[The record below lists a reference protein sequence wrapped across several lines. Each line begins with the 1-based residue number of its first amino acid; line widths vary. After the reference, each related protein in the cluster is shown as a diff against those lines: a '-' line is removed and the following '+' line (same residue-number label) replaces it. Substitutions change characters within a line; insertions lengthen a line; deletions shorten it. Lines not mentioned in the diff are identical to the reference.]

1 MERAKNIFKNKKVW
15 AVIIIAI
22 LIVAIVWIVVVRK
35 QKQKEEQVSEKVYQV
50 KVMEA
55 GETGSDVTLSYTGL
69 VQPEETIQCT
79 FETIGTI
86 ASVEVEQGQEVA
98 EGQIL
103 CTMDAKDAQDQLESA
118 NRSLNYA
125 EKTRK
130 NAQESYDNAQKDYAT
145 ACGTNREQDNL
156 NDAIARRDEQQKKVN
171 DLKTKLDGMSQYKE
185 GSNSM
190 GSIPET
196 NTEYY
201 TTKLELDSAQ
211 NTLEV
216 YQRNVDS
223 AQEAYDK
230 KAKEGA
236 NSDEA
241 KAQKERL
248 DSSKEALDQAN
259 EAYDNAADNVEKAQS
274 AVDKCVLRAPK
285 AGYVVNLSATKGSV
299 STPIM
304 PAVVLATHDVV
315 INFGVSQTDVATL
328 TAGMPAQIQIGDK
341 SFTGSIK
348 NVDVVPDETSRTYAT
363 NVTVD
368 VADPDV
374 YLGELATVK
383 INIGERTGIWLP
395 LSVILNDGNDYVY
408 VVEDGRAKREYVT
421 VLEINDDQVL
431 VEGTKAGEKIICE
444 GMKLVRTGSA
454 VSYEKQD

>member
-1 MERAKNIFKNKKVW
+1 
-15 AVIIIAI
+15 
-22 LIVAIVWIVVVRK
+22 
-35 QKQKEEQVSEKVYQV
+35 
-50 KVMEA
+50 
-55 GETGSDVTLSYTGL
+55 
-69 VQPEETIQCT
+69 
-79 FETIGTI
+79 
-86 ASVEVEQGQEVA
+86 
-98 EGQIL
+98 
-103 CTMDAKDAQDQLESA
+103 
-118 NRSLNYA
+118 
-125 EKTRK
+125 
-130 NAQESYDNAQKDYAT
+130 
-145 ACGTNREQDNL
+145 
-156 NDAIARRDEQQKKVN
+156 
-171 DLKTKLDGMSQYKE
+171 
-185 GSNSM
+185 M

-230 KAKEGA
+230 KAREGA

-274 AVDKCVLRAPK
+274 AVDKCVLKAPK

-328 TAGMPAQIQIGDK
+328 TAGMPTQIQIGDK

-383 INIGERTGIWLP
+383 INIGERSGIWLP